1 MRVQK
6 NIFEK
11 FFRLLTFESNFKLLF
26 IFNFLISV
34 FIFDLVKAESDNTT
48 LNSNAELA
56 IDYLDSR
63 SKLED
68 LNLDSET
75 IELILENAKNRT
87 EIDIDYLNPKNELE
101 DYIVDTGDSLL
112 IEFKNKPRGLGL
124 IEWEYDPK
132 NISYLNP
139 RNDLRN
145 YKLDEGDTLAIIFLK
160 TPELNVNQ
168 TIDQEGEIYLSRLKS
183 TYIKGLNIYQL
194 KNLLEEKYKEFL
206 IDPEIE
212 IRISGFRFMG
222 SGIYSI
228 NNEGELM
235 LPLLKETYVR
245 GLTTNEI
252 SNLLSKKYLNSEYIS
267 SEVEIRI
274 ANFKPQRILITG
286 EIRNPGIYK
295 FAGYTSGEFL
305 AVENIKDD
313 TSQKGE
319 MENDTEDSISK
330 EIDGDNMT
338 KGQLNRRES
347 NASLNQISQNND
359 TRQSFQIK
367 RPSENFTTIS
377 NAIRKAGGITSK
389 TDLSRIEIIRDIP
402 IGKGGGKQRAVVDF
416 TYFLNESDP
425 TNDIRLFDGDRIFLP
440 KLATASSDIIPKSIL
455 SGLSPRFIT
464 VDIFGR
470 VENPGTVKLPLEA
483 SLSDAINLTGP
494 IKPLSGKIVLIR
506 YKKDGTILNK
516 NISYSARAKKG
527 SKKNPFIKQ
536 GDLISVKN
544 SLLGKSTGIIRE
556 FTAPF
561 IGIYSTKEIIESF
574 ND

>member
-1 MRVQK
+1 M
-6 NIFEK
+6 
-11 FFRLLTFESNFKLLF
+11 SC
-26 IFNFLISV
+26 FLISF
-34 FIFDLVKAESDNTT
+34 FIFDLSKAESN
-48 LNSNAELA
+48 NSTANKKAEIA
-56 IDYLDSR
+56 IDNFDSR
-63 SKLED
+63 SNLED
-68 LNLDSET
+68 LNPDPAT
-75 IELILENAKNRT
+75 IESILDNVKNRT
-87 EIDIDYLNPKNELE
+87 EIDIEYLNPKNELE

-124 IEWEYDPK
+124 IEWEYDPE

-145 YKLDEGDTLAIIFLK
+145 YKLGEGDTLSIRFLK
-160 TPELNVNQ
+160 TPELNTNQ

-183 TYIKGLNIYQL
+183 TYVKGLNIYQL
-194 KNLLEEKYKEFL
+194 KSLLEKKYKEFL
-206 IDPEIE
+206 IDPKIE
-212 IRISGFRFMG
+212 IRISGYRFMG

-252 SNLLSKKYLNSEYIS
+252 SKLLSKKYLNSEYIS

-286 EIRNPGIYK
+286 EIRKPGIYK
-295 FAGYTSGEFL
+295 FPGYSSGDFV
-305 AVENIKDD
+305 AIENIKDD
-313 TSQKGE
+313 TSQKE
-319 MENDTEDSISK
+319 VMENDAEAYITK
-330 EIDGDNMT
+330 KIDGDNMT
-338 KGQLNRRES
+338 KEQLNSRES
-347 NASLNQISQNND
+347 SNSLNQISQKND
-359 TRQSFQIK
+359 RRESVQIK

-377 NAIRKAGGITSK
+377 NAIRQAGGITSK

-402 IGKGGGKQRAVVDF
+402 IGKGGGKQRAVIDF
-416 TYFLNESDP
+416 TSFLNESDP

-440 KLATASSDIIPKSIL
+440 KLASNSPDIIPKSIL

-470 VENPGTVKLPLEA
+470 VENPGTVKLPLESA
-483 SLSDAINLTGP
+483 LSDAINLTGP

-506 YKKDGTILNK
+506 YNKDGTILNE

-527 SKKNPFIKQ
+527 SKRNPFVKE

-544 SLLGKSTGIIRE
+544 SFFGKTTGVIRE
-556 FTAPF
+556 ITAPF
-561 IGIYSTKEIIESF
+561 IGIYSTKEILESF